1 MAQPGGRGPHQHL
14 VRTDGADLHVVDD
27 QLARNVLE
35 HRSLHRGD
43 TNELRPTARR
53 PTHCGRE
60 WRRWEDFPTPW
71 PGFEAGPSALVSRS
85 TNGEVDERTRGR
97 LIVRGFALGSVIAAA
112 ALLGGCAFVTPA
124 TVSTA
129 GQQADGAEA
138 SGPSLSFTGRFVAFN
153 ARSDNLVPGD
163 TNGARDAFV
172 RDLVTGVTE
181 RVSIATGGAQA
192 HGDSQFPMLD
202 YAGRMVA
209 FTSDAPDLVAG
220 DTNGVQDVFV
230 HDRATGATTRVSV
243 SSSGAQ
249 ANDASGM
256 FARPAISG
264 NGRYVVFHS
273 AASNLVPNDT
283 NGVAD
288 VFLRDLWTG
297 TTELVSRSSDGGSA
311 DGGSV
316 GNFSISADGR
326 FVAFDS
332 GADNLVAGDT
342 NGRIDGFV
350 CDRQLGRIIRVSVA
364 SDGTQANGD
373 TQLLGTWISGDG
385 RFVTFQSSASNLV
398 PNDTNNASDVF
409 VHDRLTGAT
418 ERDNVASDGAQAL
431 GGNPTEY
438 TDASLSYDGRY
449 VSFDETAT
457 NLVTGDTNN
466 SPDTFVHDRLTGRT
480 ERVSAASDGTQGD
493 ASSGNHLMSAD
504 GRYVAFGTVAS
515 NLFPN
520 DANYNG
526 FDIVV
531 SAVLRPVISSVAPQ
545 HLTRGASWVIT
556 VHGAWFATDAL
567 AALGDGILVRG
578 VQLANPTTL
587 RVTVDVAATA
597 VPGSRSVIVANP
609 GSGPGDTAGAATVCR
624 NCITVD

>member
-1 MAQPGGRGPHQHL
+1 M
-14 VRTDGADLHVVDD
+14 
-27 QLARNVLE
+27 
-35 HRSLHRGD
+35 
-43 TNELRPTARR
+43 
-53 PTHCGRE
+53 
-60 WRRWEDFPTPW
+60 
-71 PGFEAGPSALVSRS
+71 
-85 TNGEVDERTRGR
+85 
-97 LIVRGFALGSVIAAA
+97 RGFTLGAVIAAA
-112 ALLGGCAFVTPA
+112 VLLAGCAFVVPA
-124 TVSTA
+124 TVSTT
-129 GQQADGAEA
+129 GQQADGSEA

-153 ARSDNLVPGD
+153 ARASNLVPGD
-163 TNGARDAFV
+163 TNGVRDAFV
-172 RDLVTGVTE
+172 RDLVTGVTD
-181 RVSIATGGAQA
+181 RVSVATGGAQA
-192 HGDSQFPMLD
+192 HGDSQFPTLD
-202 YAGRMVA
+202 YAGRMIV
-209 FTSDAPDLVAG
+209 FTSAAPDLVAG

-230 HDRATGATTRVSV
+230 HDRATGVTTRVSV
-243 SSSGAQ
+243 SSAGAQ
-249 ANDASGM
+249 ANAASAM

-273 AASNLVPNDT
+273 AASNLVPSDT

-288 VFLRDLWTG
+288 VFLHDLWTG
-297 TTELVSRSSDGGSA
+297 TTELVSTSTDGGFA
-311 DGGSV
+311 DGASV

-332 GADNLVAGDT
+332 AAHNLVPGDT

-350 CDRQLGRIIRVSVA
+350 RDRQVGQTIRVSVA
-364 SDGTQANGD
+364 GDGTQANGD

-398 PNDTNNASDVF
+398 PNDTNNAYDVF

-418 ERDNVASDGAQAL
+418 ERDNVASDGAQASS
-431 GGNPTEY
+431 GNPTEY

-457 NLVTGDTNN
+457 NLVPGDTNG
-466 SPDTFVHDRLTGRT
+466 SQDTFVHDRLTGRT
-480 ERVSAASDGTQGD
+480 ERASVASDGTPGNF
-493 ASSGNHLMSAD
+493 ASGNHMMSAD
-504 GRYVAFGTVAS
+504 GRYIAIGTVAS

-520 DANYNG
+520 DKNGFG

-556 VHGAWFATDAL
+556 IHGAWFAPDAL
-567 AALGDGILVRG
+567 ATLGPGILVRE

-597 VPGSRSVIVANP
+597 TPGSPR
-609 GSGPGDTAGAATVCR
+609 GCR
-624 NCITVD
+624 REPRERTG